1 MRILITGASGAVGAA
16 LARSLAPTHELRGLS
31 REPSRVGGGLPIE
44 LVQGDALTGAGLDRA
59 LDGIEVCYYLIHS
72 MEPSTDASF
81 ERRDRTAARRFAAAA
96 AAAGVD
102 GSSISAACF
111 RPPGHARHTSRAASR
126 SSKSCSRRHPTAS
139 RCGHRS

>member
-31 REPSRVGGGLPIE
+31 RDPARVAGDMALE

-96 AAAGVD
+96 AAAGVRRIIYL
-102 GSSISAACF
+102 GGLLPSA
-111 RPPGHARHTSRAASR
+111 GQARHTSQAASR
-126 SSKSCSRRHPTAS
+126 WNASCSRRHPTVS